1 MCHSRDVFYSSYVMI
16 SEERVKQIVREHVY
30 KEILNFELHQFQLL
44 FADIWCASFKKQNA
58 SEIGILDIR

>member
-44 FADIWCASFKKQNA
+44 FADMMCEF
-58 SEIGILDIR
+58 